1 MRRRFMTHCHVLWT
15 VSALLIL
22 LVIAGCKGRGR
33 KNTLGRKP
41 TSAQVAEML
50 EPNIISVHA
59 YTDAMN
65 CWIWNDDRSAP
76 RGVIIKALYLTGG
89 PSGKG
94 VFGDGIIRPKLYV
107 MERDREGKR
116 QWHLV
121 KEWSYDVDQAMGYRT
136 NREFL
141 PGWGYRL
148 HLKWG
153 DEIDLCGREVRLIV
167 EFERKDGIVVRSGKT
182 DRKVPLRGI

>member
-1 MRRRFMTHCHVLWT
+1 MRRRFMTHYHVLWT
-15 VSALLIL
+15 VSALLTL
-22 LVIAGCKGRGR
+22 LDVAGCKT
-33 KNTLGRKP
+33 NAGRKP
-41 TSAQVAEML
+41 TPAQVAEMI

-59 YTDAMN
+59 YMSAVD
-65 CWIWNDDRSAP
+65 CWIWNADRTAP
-76 RGVIIKALYLTGG
+76 QGVVIKAMYLQGG
-89 PSGKG
+89 SSGKG

-121 KEWSYDVDQAMGYRT
+121 KEWPFSVKKAMPFRT
-136 NREFL
+136 KQEYL

-148 HLKWG
+148 HLPWG
-153 DEIDLCGREVRLIV
+153 DEIDLCGREIRLIV